1 MKLSQLVANV
11 DGVSVSSEF
20 DPTVQAVTDD
30 SRKVGAGTLFVARV
44 GSSGDGRAFIVD
56 AIAKGAVAICVD
68 SPSPIGDW
76 NQSGIPIVRAID
88 ANKAATALAHAFH
101 GFPSRAM
108 RMIGV
113 TGTNGKTTTAYL
125 IQHLVRQSGIRCGLL
140 GTVVTDD
147 GVTRTSSELTTPGGT
162 ELAGILGRMVRNDC
176 KVAAMEVSSHAL
188 DQGRVDEIDFT
199 VGVFTNLTGDHLDY
213 HQTMDAYSKAKA
225 RLFRQL
231 RTGSCAIVNVD
242 DAAHRTMLDG
252 CGAHV
257 LRCSAK
263 DPQSECFADTM
274 KVSLGSTRLKLH
286 GPWGDVEVDFPCV
299 GRHNAMNA
307 LQAAASAWAIGI
319 NGATIAAA
327 MNTASAPP
335 GRLEPVTS
343 PSDPF
348 AVLVDY
354 AHTDDALL
362 NVLTA
367 LRPVVGAGRIIL
379 VFGCGGDRDRT
390 KRPRMALTAVTH
402 ADHVIVT
409 SDNPRTESPES
420 IIDEIFTGIPAKSR
434 VQVERECDRSA
445 AIRRAI
451 AVARQG
457 DVVLIAGKGHEDYQI
472 IGREKRPF
480 DDRLEA
486 RAALNELCADVSQQN
501 KKSMDDVSANVSTQN
516 FTAGIG
522 ARS

>member
-1 MKLSQLVANV
+1 MKLSQLIANV
-11 DGVSVSSEF
+11 DGVSVLSEL
-20 DPTVQAVTDD
+20 DPTVYAVTDD

-44 GSSGDGRAFIVD
+44 GSSGNGESFIAD
-56 AIAKGAVAICVD
+56 AVAKGAVAICVD
-68 SPSPIGDW
+68 STSSIHEW
-76 NQSGIPIVRAID
+76 NHSGVVLVRVLD
-88 ANKAATALAHAFH
+88 ANKAATELAHAFH
-101 GFPSRAM
+101 GFPARAM

-125 IQHLVRQSGIRCGLL
+125 IQHLVRTSGLRCGLL

-147 GVTRTSSELTTPGGT
+147 GITRSSAELTTPGAT
-162 ELAGILGRMVRNDC
+162 ELASILGRMVRNDC

-188 DQGRVDEIDFT
+188 DQGRVDGIDFT

-213 HQTMDAYSKAKA
+213 HRTMDAYSQAKA

-231 RTGSCAIVNVD
+231 RSGSCAVVNID
-242 DAAHRTMLDG
+242 DPAHSAMLDG
-252 CGAHV
+252 CTAHV
-257 LRCSAK
+257 LRCSSKDAK
-263 DPQSECFADTM
+263 SECFAETL
-274 KVSLGSTRLKLH
+274 KVSLGSTRLRLH

-307 LQAAASAWAIGI
+307 LEAAATAWAIGI
-319 NGATIAAA
+319 DGATIAAA
-327 MNTASAPP
+327 MNTATAPP
-335 GRLEPVTS
+335 GRLEPVTA

-367 LRPVVGAGRIIL
+367 LRPVVGCGRIIL

-390 KRPRMALTAVTH
+390 KRPRMAATAVSH
-402 ADHVIVT
+402 ADYVIVT
-409 SDNPRTESPES
+409 SDNPRTETPDA
-420 IIDEIFTGIPAKSR
+420 IIDEIFAGIPAKCT
-434 VQVERECDRSA
+434 VPVERECDR
-445 AIRRAI
+445 AIAIKRAI
-451 AVARQG
+451 ALALPG

-472 IGREKRPF
+472 IGRDKRPF

-486 RAALNELCADVSQQN
+486 RAALGGLKSNDPKQN
-501 KKSMDDVSANVSTQN
+501 QSSVDAVSANSSVRN
-516 FTAGIG
+516 FSAGIG
-522 ARS
+522 ARA